1 MKIDSKQKKIQKY
14 LLILPII
21 FTTLIVGG
29 TYIGFQLSN
38 IGEVSDSIMWPLIFA
53 TLGFGISIVISI
65 LISKI
70 WSLMNLRYFW
80 LHNGYSSKI

>member
-1 MKIDSKQKKIQKY
+1 MMKIDSKQKKIQKY

-21 FTTLIVGG
+21 FIALIVGG

-70 WSLMNLRYFW
+70 
-80 LHNGYSSKI
+80 

>member
-70 WSLMNLRYFW
+70 
-80 LHNGYSSKI
+80 

>member
-38 IGEVSDSIMWPLIFA
+38 IGEVSDSIM
-53 TLGFGISIVISI
+53 
-65 LISKI
+65 
-70 WSLMNLRYFW
+70 
-80 LHNGYSSKI
+80 

>member
-21 FTTLIVGG
+21 FIALIVGG
-29 TYIGFQLSN
+29 TYIGFQLSD
-38 IGEVSDSIMWPLIFA
+38 IGGVSDSIMWPLIFA

>member
-1 MKIDSKQKKIQKY
+1 MIKIDSNQKKIQKY

-21 FTTLIVGG
+21 FTALIAGG
-29 TYIGFQLSN
+29 TYIGIQLSN
-38 IGEVSDSIMWPLIFA
+38 IWGVSDSIMWPLIFA

-70 WSLMNLRYFW
+70 
-80 LHNGYSSKI
+80 

>member
-1 MKIDSKQKKIQKY
+1 MMNIDSKQKKIQKY

-70 WSLMNLRYFW
+70 
-80 LHNGYSSKI
+80 

>member
-1 MKIDSKQKKIQKY
+1 MMKIDSKQKKIQKY

-70 WSLMNLRYFW
+70 
-80 LHNGYSSKI
+80 